1 MLAFGNNA
9 LMAKETFMR
18 QLEEKIIRG
27 KLAVGE
33 KLPTEREFEEQTGI
47 GKSAIHCALVEL
59 EHKGFISIIPRKGA
73 YVADYAKEG
82 TADTLNEV
90 LRCNGG
96 RLSFKMSV
104 EIVELRN
111 AIEGGAL
118 IRLAAHHTDE
128 DIARLNAALDVLR
141 SVDVNTMEIPEIA
154 EIESRFHLLICELS
168 GNDMFSLVMNSFA
181 QISSALWQ
189 ACTLF
194 WGVGGFIK
202 HDEEIIGMI
211 ERGEGHKA
219 QMFIED
225 VFSQYLEAFYKNKD

>member
-1 MLAFGNNA
+1 MTELRNMTTLSKDEFVW
-9 LMAKETFMR
+9 
-18 QLEEKIIRG
+18 QLEERIIRG
-27 KLAVGE
+27 KLLVGE

-47 GKSAIHCALVEL
+47 VKSAIHCALIEL
-59 EHKGFISIIPRKGA
+59 EHKGFINIVPRKGA

-90 LRCNGG
+90 LRYNGG

-141 SVDVNTMEIPEIA
+141 SVDVNTTEIPEIA
-154 EIESRFHLLICELS
+154 AIESRFHLLICELS

-225 VFSQYLEAFYKNKD
+225 IFSQYLEAFYKNKE

>member
-1 MLAFGNNA
+1 MPA
-9 LMAKETFMR
+9 LKNTTSLHKDEFVR
-18 QLEEKIIRG
+18 QLEERIIRG

-59 EHKGFISIIPRKGA
+59 EHKGFINIVPRKDA

-82 TADTLNEV
+82 SADTLNEI

-96 RLSFKMSV
+96 RLSFKMAV

-118 IRLAAHHTDE
+118 IRLAARHTDE
-128 DIARLNAALDVLR
+128 DIAKLWSALDEFR
-141 SVDVNTMEIPEIA
+141 SADVNAMQIPEIA
-154 EIESRFHLLICELS
+154 EIECRFHLLICELS
-168 GNDMFSLVMNSFA
+168 GNDMFSLVMNSFSK
-181 QISSALWQ
+181 ISAVVWQ

-194 WGVGGFIK
+194 WGVGAFIR
-202 HDEEIIGMI
+202 HDEELIEMI

-225 VFSQYLEAFYKNKD
+225 IFAQYLEAFYKNEE